1 MLQQS
6 IIKKPTKKKTSHS
19 DNEVYN
25 EVVLISEQICYFLIY
40 CRATERPFKSKNV
53 SIIRTHRKKF
63 MRFFIF

>member
-1 MLQQS
+1 MLQRS

-40 CRATERPFKSKNV
+40 CRATERPFNPN
-53 SIIRTHRKKF
+53 IYLKF
-63 MRFFIF
+63 FYLTQQ